1 MIALEKASVV
11 LVFNRNRILVKT
23 DKGWTFYTPTLL
35 DTGKVIEELMAEDGL
50 AENLQSF
57 YDSLEQIGITI
68 TNVFKSNPEGTALL
82 IEKLCEKA
90 LKEARRERGDDFN
103 KYRRYMDYLNEFS
116 EHLRETRITIP
127 VERYRIKIVRI
138 LQKGIN
144 EICQAIPENNH
155 HQLQT

>member
-1 MIALEKASVV
+1 MLKLTRDGHS
-11 LVFNRNRILVKT
+11 ILL
-23 DKGWTFYTPTLL
+23 PLL

-57 YDSLEQIGITI
+57 HDSLEQIGITI

-82 IEKLCEKA
+82 IEKLCEKT
-90 LKEARRERGDDFN
+90 LKEIRREREDDFN

-116 EHLRETRITIP
+116 EHLRGVQTTTP
-127 VERYRIKIVRI
+127 VERHRSKVMRI